1 MANAA
6 DRGGQIERHAI
17 EQVPAAERHGKPW
30 HLFTLWFSC
39 NVQVTALVTG
49 ALAIVLGLDLK
60 WAVICIITGN
70 LIGGVF
76 MAYHSIQGPRMG
88 VPQMVQSRAQ
98 FGVLGNVLPL
108 IIVLLMYMG
117 FAIEGG
123 VIAGPAIAGFLHIP
137 NDLAIT
143 LFNVVLLLVAFFGYN
158 LIHVASRI
166 IAVISGLACLALFIE
181 LLMSLPAQVAGTAV
195 NAGNILLVISIFV
208 SWQIT
213 WAPYVSDYSRYLPE
227 STSPKSTFWWTYLG
241 SAVGAIFVM
250 IVGAFGAAVS
260 SSALN
265 ADPIGFL
272 AHRFPL
278 MSALMIPALLLGLV
292 PAGAEGPYSAFLT
305 CVSGI
310 SPKGKLRSPVMGRAV
325 FIIGFTII
333 VTVLAITASSNVLGT
348 VENIT
353 LFLLY
358 LLAPWTAINLTDY
371 YFIRHGHY
379 DIPALFEI
387 TGKYGAFNWGAIA
400 IYIAAIAFE
409 MPFVNSSLYVGPM
422 VNHLGGADISW
433 LVGLVVA
440 GGAYYLYASARQRR
454 HGSGLSAG
462 LNKAAS

>member
-1 MANAA
+1 MAKITDN
-6 DRGGQIERHAI
+6 GGQIERHAI

-39 NVQVTALVTG
+39 NVQITAIVTG
-49 ALAIVLGLDLK
+49 ALAVVLGLDLK
-60 WAVICIITGN
+60 WAVISIIAGN
-70 LIGGVF
+70 LIGGVL

-88 VPQMVQSRAQ
+88 LPQMVQSRAQ

-137 NDLAIT
+137 NYLAIT

-158 LIHVASRI
+158 LIHAVSRI

-181 LLMSLPAQVAGTAV
+181 LWMNLPAHVVGTAV
-195 NAGNILLVISIFV
+195 NPGNILLVVSIFV
-208 SWQIT
+208 SWQMT

-227 STSPKSTFWWTYLG
+227 NTPAKATFWWTYLG
-241 SAVGAIFVM
+241 SAVGGSWVM
-250 IVGAFGAAVS
+250 IIGAFAAAVS

-272 AHRFPL
+272 GHRFPL
-278 MSALMIPALLLGLV
+278 ITGLMIPALLLGLV

-310 SPKGKLRSPVMGRAV
+310 SARGRLRSPVMGRAL
-325 FIIGFTII
+325 FIVGFTVIA
-333 VTVLAITASSNVLGT
+333 TALAITASSNVLGT

-371 YFIRHGHY
+371 YFVRRGHY
-379 DIPALFEI
+379 DIPALFDVHGE
-387 TGKYGAFNWGAIA
+387 YGSFNWGTIA
-400 IYIAAIAFE
+400 IYLAAIAVE
-409 MPFVNSSLYVGPM
+409 MPFINSSLYVGPM
-422 VNHLGGADISW
+422 VDHLGGADISW
-433 LVGLVVA
+433 LLGLIVA
-440 GGAYYLYASARQRR
+440 GGAYYLYASSRR
-454 HGSGLSAG
+454 RLRASRPNAG
-462 LNKAAS
+462 FNKATS

>member
-1 MANAA
+1 
-6 DRGGQIERHAI
+6 
-17 EQVPAAERHGKPW
+17 
-30 HLFTLWFSC
+30 
-39 NVQVTALVTG
+39 
-49 ALAIVLGLDLK
+49 
-60 WAVICIITGN
+60 
-70 LIGGVF
+70 
-76 MAYHSIQGPRMG
+76 
-88 VPQMVQSRAQ
+88 
-98 FGVLGNVLPL
+98 
-108 IIVLLMYMG
+108 
-117 FAIEGG
+117 
-123 VIAGPAIAGFLHIP
+123 
-137 NDLAIT
+137 
-143 LFNVVLLLVAFFGYN
+143 
-158 LIHVASRI
+158 
-166 IAVISGLACLALFIE
+166 
-181 LLMSLPAQVAGTAV
+181 
-195 NAGNILLVISIFV
+195 
-208 SWQIT
+208 
-213 WAPYVSDYSRYLPE
+213 
-227 STSPKSTFWWTYLG
+227 
-241 SAVGAIFVM
+241 
-250 IVGAFGAAVS
+250 
-260 SSALN
+260 
-265 ADPIGFL
+265 
-272 AHRFPL
+272 
-278 MSALMIPALLLGLV
+278 
-292 PAGAEGPYSAFLT
+292 
-305 CVSGI
+305 
-310 SPKGKLRSPVMGRAV
+310 LRSPVMGRAV